1 MTEEQIEQEEEKTEE
16 DDEELCSTETW
27 LKNMHYY
34 LKTERMMFRGLL

>member
-1 MTEEQIEQEEEKTEE
+1 MTEEQSKVEEEKTEE
-16 DDEELCSTETW
+16 DEELCSTETW

>member
-16 DDEELCSTETW
+16 DEELWSTETW

-34 LKTERMMFRGLL
+34 LKTERMMFKGLL

>member
-1 MTEEQIEQEEEKTEE
+1 MTEEEMAEE
-16 DDEELCSTETW
+16 DEELWSTETW

>member
-1 MTEEQIEQEEEKTEE
+1 MTEEQTEQEEEKTEE
-16 DDEELCSTETW
+16 DEELWSTETW